1 MDAITR
7 ALRDKGCEVKTAYFE
22 NSGIKIGSEFSLY
35 GYRVVY
41 RIEYS
46 ELIICYLEVIN
57 KDELPGDFLK
67 LFNFLYCL
75 GKCTAEISIIRM
87 LVIDNIANPTLQL
100 IRHRLIKVLRA
111 KGAFSKNIEG
121 NDWLLFDVSSRK

>member
-1 MDAITR
+1 MTL
-7 ALRDKGCEVKTAYFE
+7 ALRNKGCEIKTAYFE
-22 NSGIKIGSEFSLY
+22 RSVIKIGSEFSLY
-35 GYRVVY
+35 GFRVIY
-41 RIEYS
+41 RIEHN
-46 ELIICYLEVIN
+46 ELIICYLEAMN

-75 GKCTAEISIIRM
+75 GKGITELSTIRM

-111 KGAFSKNIEG
+111 KGAFSRNIKG
-121 NDWLLFDVSSRK
+121 NDWLLFDVSTRK